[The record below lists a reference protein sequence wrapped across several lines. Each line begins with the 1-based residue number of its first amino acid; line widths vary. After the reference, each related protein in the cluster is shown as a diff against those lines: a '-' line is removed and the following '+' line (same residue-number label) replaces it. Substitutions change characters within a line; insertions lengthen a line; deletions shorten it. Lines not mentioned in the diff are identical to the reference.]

1 MPLSAR
7 VRQQVVR
14 KLEAYEGRVNHF
26 YLDSVGKVT
35 VGVGHLI
42 ATRSAVAGFDM
53 RVGSGGTVATL
64 TEKHDEYDRVAA
76 QPSGYR
82 AAHYRAVTRL
92 EMSDAEIS
100 RLRDHHFFFNDTATT
115 EIYTRR
121 NGYPDDFDDLPE
133 LVQMALFDL
142 VFNLGATRLR
152 SVFLNLDRAIRAGDW
167 QRAATEAHRP
177 QVSAAR
183 NLYVRQLFLSASGV
197 PAVCIPTC

>member
-1 MPLSAR
+1 MPLNMR

-35 VGVGHLI
+35 VGVGHLL
-42 ATRSAVAGFDM
+42 ASRSAVAGVDM
-53 RVGSGGTVATL
+53 ILGAGGAVAGL
-64 TEKHDEYDRVAA
+64 AEKHDEYDRVVA
-76 QPSGYR
+76 QPTGYR
-82 AAHYRAVTRL
+82 AAHYRSVTRL
-92 EMSDAEIS
+92 VMPDAEIS
-100 RLRDHHFFFNDTATT
+100 RLRDHHVRVFYQELQT
-115 EIYTRR
+115 IYARR

-133 LVQMALFDL
+133 FVQMALFDL

-152 SVFLNLDRAIRAGDW
+152 AVFLNLDRAIRAGDW
-167 QRAATEAHRP
+167 HRAAAQSHRP

-197 PAVCIPTC
+197 PALCVPTC